1 MNFHNGLARVDRN
14 VSAFDVF
21 AAFFMRLSVRKF
33 ACCRPVNEWGCLKV
47 MSQLKISDF
56 LLKLKKSAFSVKSD

>member
-1 MNFHNGLARVDRN
+1 MRMGLLISRTIINRTILDKDFYELLYNGLARVDRN

-33 ACCRPVNEWGCLKV
+33 ACCRPVDGGGV
-47 MSQLKISDF
+47 
-56 LLKLKKSAFSVKSD
+56 